1 MTEKIGQLNNIFVFF
16 RNILAKKCR
25 KACACI
31 FLNRYH
37 NVYPMLSGVVKNLS
51 ESTVRISRQ
60 QEYRTCLSPLYS
72 PSPPVVIASGK
83 ETPILV
89 SFPFQNNLA
98 NCYILP
104 CELLK
109 LREPGSC
116 STQYLDEEIVILV
129 EFCFQILQ

>member
-1 MTEKIGQLNNIFVFF
+1 MRVH
-16 RNILAKKCR
+16 
-25 KACACI
+25 